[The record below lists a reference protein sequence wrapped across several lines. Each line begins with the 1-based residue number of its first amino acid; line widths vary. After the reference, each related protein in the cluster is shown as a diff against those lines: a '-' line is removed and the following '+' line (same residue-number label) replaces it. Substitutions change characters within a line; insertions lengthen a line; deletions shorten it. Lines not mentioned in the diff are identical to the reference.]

1 MWYYV
6 SMNRSDTMNTIRS
19 KYDALSKVMDERVR
33 RLWAA
38 GEAKALGWGGISM
51 VSAAT
56 GLSRTTITTAIKELG
71 ALGKDEV
78 LPQQRIRRPGA
89 GRRKITGKYPNIVQ
103 DLEELLEPYMRG
115 DPVSPLRWTC
125 KSVGKLTQEL
135 NRKGYQIG
143 TTKVCELLHELNY
156 SLQSNRKT
164 KEGESHPDRNAQF
177 EYIYQLTKDYQRRG
191 QPVISVDTKK
201 KELIGNFKNQGK
213 EWRPQGEPHEVEVYD
228 FLSKA
233 EGKGIPYGVYDQT
246 ANQGWVSVGV
256 DHDTAEFAGE
266 IIKRW
271 WYQMGLARYP
281 TATELL
287 IIADGGGSNGS
298 RSRLWKIVLQRLA
311 DETRLSIS
319 MCHFPPGTSKWNKI
333 EHRMFSHITQNWSGR
348 PLVSYEVMV
357 NLIADTRTETGLVI
371 NAALD
376 KNSYPTGIKV
386 SDEELASVNIKKAD
400 FHGEWNYQISPRKT

>member
-1 MWYYV
+1 
-6 SMNRSDTMNTIRS
+6 MNRLNAMNTIRS
-19 KYDALSKVMDERVR
+19 KYDALDKVMDERVR
-33 RLWAA
+33 RLWSA
-38 GEAKALGWGGISM
+38 GEAKALGWGGISV

-56 GLSRTTITTAIKELG
+56 GLSRTTITTAIKELD

-78 LPQQRIRRPGA
+78 LPQQRIRRTGA
-89 GRRKITGKYPNIVQ
+89 GRRKITEKYPDIVQ

-135 NRKGYQIG
+135 NREGYQIG

-177 EYIYQLTKDYQRRG
+177 EYIYQLTKDYQSRG

-213 EWRPQGEPHEVEVYD
+213 EWRPQGEPHQVEVYD

-266 IIKRW
+266 TIKRW
-271 WYQMGLARYP
+271 WYQMGLAQYP
-281 TATELL
+281 TAAELL

-298 RSRLWKIVLQRLA
+298 RSRLWKIVLQQLA
-311 DETRLSIS
+311 DETRLNIW

-333 EHRMFSHITQNWSGR
+333 EHRMFSHITQNWRGR

-357 NLIADTRTETGLVI
+357 NLIADTRTETGLII

-376 KNSYPTGIKV
+376 KNSYPIGIKV
-386 SDEELASVNIKKAD
+386 SDEELATVNIKKAD

>member
-1 MWYYV
+1 
-6 SMNRSDTMNTIRS
+6 MNQSDAMKTIRN
-19 KYDALSKVMDERVR
+19 KYNALSKVMDERVR

-38 GEAKALGWGGISM
+38 GEAKAHGRGGIS
-51 VSAAT
+51 VASAAT
-56 GLSRTTITTAIKELG
+56 GISRTTITTAIKELD
-71 ALGKDEV
+71 ALRKHEV
-78 LPQQRIRRPGA
+78 LPQQRIRRPGG
-89 GRRKITGKYPNIVQ
+89 GRRKITEKYPNIVQ
-103 DLEELLEPYMRG
+103 DLEELLEPYVRG

-135 NRKGYQIG
+135 NRKGYGIG

-164 KEGESHPDRNAQF
+164 KEGESHPDGNAQF
-177 EYIYQLTKDYQRRG
+177 EYIYQLTRDYQSRG

-213 EWRPQGEPHEVEVYD
+213 GWRPKGEPHEVEAYD

-266 IIKRW
+266 TIKLW
-271 WYQMGLARYP
+271 WYQMGLSQYP

-287 IIADGGGSNGS
+287 ITGDGGGSNS
-298 RSRLWKIVLQRLA
+298 NRSRLWKIVLQQLA
-311 DETRLSIS
+311 DETNLSIS

-333 EHRMFSHITQNWSGR
+333 EHRMFSHITKNWRGR

-357 NLIADTRTETGLVI
+357 NLIANTRTETGLVI
-371 NAALD
+371 NAGLD

-386 SDEELASVNIKKAD
+386 SDEELASVNITKAD
-400 FHGEWNYQISPRKT
+400 FHGEWNYRISPKKI

>member
-1 MWYYV
+1 
-6 SMNRSDTMNTIRS
+6 MNHLDAMNTIRN
-19 KYDALSKVMDERVR
+19 KYDALSKVMNERVR

-38 GEAKALGWGGISM
+38 GEAKAFGWGGISV

-56 GLSRTTITTAIKELG
+56 GLSRTTITTAIKELD
-71 ALGKDEV
+71 ALGRDEV
-78 LPQQRIRRPGA
+78 LPQQRIRLTGA
-89 GRRKITGKYPNIVQ
+89 GRRKITGKYPNLVQ

-115 DPVSPLRWTC
+115 DPLSPLRWTC
-125 KSVGKLTQEL
+125 KSVGKLTKEL
-135 NRKGYQIG
+135 NIKGYQIG

-213 EWRPQGEPHEVEVYD
+213 EWRPRGEPHEVEIYD
-228 FLSKA
+228 FLSRA

-266 IIKRW
+266 TIRCW
-271 WYQMGLARYP
+271 WYQMGLTQYP

-287 IIADGGGSNGS
+287 ITADGGGSNSS
-298 RSRLWKIVLQRLA
+298 RSRLWKIVLQQLA
-311 DETRLSIS
+311 DEIRLNIS

-348 PLVSYEVMV
+348 PLVSHEVMV

-371 NAALD
+371 NAVLD
-376 KNSYPTGIKV
+376 KNSYTTGIKV

-400 FHGEWNYQISPRKT
+400 FHGEWNYQISPRRI

>member
-1 MWYYV
+1 
-6 SMNRSDTMNTIRS
+6 MNRLNAMNTIRS

-38 GEAKALGWGGISM
+38 GEAKALGWGGISV

-71 ALGKDEV
+71 LLGKDEV
-78 LPQQRIRRPGA
+78 LSQQRIRRPGA
-89 GRRKITGKYPNIVQ
+89 GRRKVTEKYPNIVQ

-135 NRKGYQIG
+135 NRKGYRIG

-266 IIKRW
+266 TIKRW

-281 TATELL
+281 TAAELL

-298 RSRLWKIVLQRLA
+298 RSRLWKIVLQQLT
-311 DETRLSIS
+311 DEARLSIS

-333 EHRMFSHITQNWSGR
+333 EHRMFSHITQNWRGR

-386 SDEELASVNIKKAD
+386 SDEELASVNIKKSD
-400 FHGEWNYQISPRKT
+400 FHGEWNYQISPRKI

>member
-1 MWYYV
+1 
-6 SMNRSDTMNTIRS
+6 MNRSDAMKSIRS

-38 GEAKALGWGGISM
+38 GEAKAHGWGGISM

-56 GLSRTTITTAIKELG
+56 GLSRTTITTAIKGLD
-71 ALGKDEV
+71 ALGKDEA

-89 GRRKITGKYPNIVQ
+89 GRRKITGKYPNIMQ
-103 DLEELLEPYMRG
+103 DLEELLEPYERG
-115 DPVSPLRWTC
+115 DSVSPLRWTC

-135 NRKGYQIG
+135 NRKEYGIG

-177 EYIYQLTKDYQRRG
+177 EYIYRLTKDYQSRG

-201 KELIGNFKNQGK
+201 KELIGNFRNQGK
-213 EWRPQGEPHEVEVYD
+213 GWRPQGKPHEVEVYD

-266 IIKRW
+266 TIRHW
-271 WYQMGLARYP
+271 WYQMGLPQYP

-287 IIADGGGSNGS
+287 ITADGGGSNSS
-298 RSRLWKIVLQRLA
+298 RSRLWKIVLQQLA

-333 EHRMFSHITQNWSGR
+333 EHRMFSHITQNWRGR

-400 FHGEWNYQISPRKT
+400 FHGEWNYQISPRKI

>member
-1 MWYYV
+1 
-6 SMNRSDTMNTIRS
+6 MNFPDAMKTIRS
-19 KYDALSKVMDERVR
+19 KYEVLSKVMDERVR

-38 GEAKALGWGGISM
+38 EEAKALGWGGISL

-56 GLSRTTITTAIKELG
+56 RLSRTTITTAIKELD
-71 ALGKDEV
+71 ALENEA
-78 LPQQRIRRPGA
+78 LPQQRIRRSGA
-89 GRRKITGKYPNIVQ
+89 GRSKITEKYPNITQ
-103 DLEELLEPYMRG
+103 DLEYLLEPYVRG

-156 SLQSNRKT
+156 SLQSNRKA

-177 EYIYQLTKDYQRRG
+177 EYIYQLTKDYQRRS

-213 EWRPQGEPHEVEVYD
+213 EWHPQGEPYEVEVYD
-228 FLSKA
+228 FPSKA
-233 EGKGIPYGVYDQT
+233 LGKGIPYGVYDQT

-266 IIKRW
+266 TIKHW
-271 WYQMGLARYP
+271 WNQMGLIQYP
-281 TATELL
+281 AAVELL
-287 IIADGGGSNGS
+287 ITADSGGSNS
-298 RSRLWKIVLQRLA
+298 NRSRLWKIVLQQLA
-311 DETRLSIS
+311 DETGLSIF

-333 EHRMFSHITQNWSGR
+333 EHRMFSHITQNWRGR

-376 KNSYPTGIKV
+376 KNSYPKGIKV
-386 SDEELASVNIKKAD
+386 SDEELASVNIKKAN
-400 FHGEWNYQISPRKT
+400 FRGEWNYQISPRKI

>member
-1 MWYYV
+1 
-6 SMNRSDTMNTIRS
+6 MNRSDTMNTIKS

-56 GLSRTTITTAIKELG
+56 GLSRTTITTAVKELD
-71 ALGKDEV
+71 ALGKDEA

-89 GRRKITGKYPNIVQ
+89 GRRRITRKYPNIVQ

-135 NRKGYQIG
+135 NRKGYRIG

-177 EYIYQLTKDYQRRG
+177 EYIYKLTKDYQRRG

-213 EWRPQGEPHEVEVYD
+213 EWRPQGEAHEVEVYD

-233 EGKGIPYGVYDQT
+233 MGKGIPYGVYDQT

-266 IIKRW
+266 TIKRW
-271 WYQMGLARYP
+271 WYQMGLVQYP

-287 IIADGGGSNGS
+287 ITADGGGSNNS
-298 RSRLWKIVLQRLA
+298 RSRLWKIVLQQLA
-311 DETRLSIS
+311 DETKLSIF

-333 EHRMFSHITQNWSGR
+333 EHRMFSHITQNWRGR

-376 KNSYPTGIKV
+376 KNSYPKGIKV

>member
-1 MWYYV
+1 
-6 SMNRSDTMNTIRS
+6 
-19 KYDALSKVMDERVR
+19 MDERVR
-33 RLWAA
+33 RLWAGGA
-38 GEAKALGWGGISM
+38 AKALGWGGISV

-56 GLSRTTITTAIKELG
+56 GLSRTTITTAIKELDS
-71 ALGKDEV
+71 LEKDEV
-78 LPQQRIRRPGA
+78 LPQQRIRRSGA
-89 GRRKITGKYPNIVQ
+89 GRRKITEKYPKIVQ

-135 NRKGYQIG
+135 NRKGYRIG

-233 EGKGIPYGVYDQT
+233 VGKGIPYGVYDQT

-266 IIKRW
+266 TIKR
-271 WYQMGLARYP
+271 
-281 TATELL
+281 
-287 IIADGGGSNGS
+287 GGTRWAWLST
-298 RSRLWKIVLQRLA
+298 LQRL
-311 DETRLSIS
+311 
-319 MCHFPPGTSKWNKI
+319 
-333 EHRMFSHITQNWSGR
+333 
-348 PLVSYEVMV
+348 SY
-357 NLIADTRTETGLVI
+357 
-371 NAALD
+371 
-376 KNSYPTGIKV
+376 
-386 SDEELASVNIKKAD
+386 
-400 FHGEWNYQISPRKT
+400 